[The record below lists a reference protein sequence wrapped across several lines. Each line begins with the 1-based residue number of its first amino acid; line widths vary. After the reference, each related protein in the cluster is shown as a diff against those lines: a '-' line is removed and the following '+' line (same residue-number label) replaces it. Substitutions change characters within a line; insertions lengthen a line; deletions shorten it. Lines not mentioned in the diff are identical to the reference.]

1 MIFSSKTM
9 AWAINTLSNWKSVL
23 TDFWT
28 WLVRPGELR
37 NVQEGHINLQEKW
50 IVFPQPRKRDPKF
63 IHLLPQHCE
72 LIQSIWPPRALPHIY
87 FFRHLT
93 SRSGIRAGDRF
104 GQKYLKPWWDRA
116 CKTWASPAWICTA
129 APNTAPSPPWEK
141 LSPEQIQRGAT
152 GHASDAFKR
161 YLLPDMNEAI
171 MEIDQMQS
179 YQHVINIFEGIKKD
193 KKLNLLKICG
203 GGGGS

>member
-1 MIFSSKTM
+1 MKPPGQDWQRDQPLSFYSQRPKFIEFKKRSGISGKQIRHIARVLELAEILGHTISVKAIGKAEIDDFSSKTM

-87 FFRHLT
+87 F
-93 SRSGIRAGDRF
+93 SG
-104 GQKYLKPWWDRA
+104 
-116 CKTWASPAWICTA
+116 T
-129 APNTAPSPPWEK
+129 
-141 LSPEQIQRGAT
+141 
-152 GHASDAFKR
+152 
-161 YLLPDMNEAI
+161 
-171 MEIDQMQS
+171 
-179 YQHVINIFEGIKKD
+179 
-193 KKLNLLKICG
+193 
-203 GGGGS
+203 

>member
-1 MIFSSKTM
+1 M

-116 CKTWASPAWICTA
+116 CKNLGITGVDLYGGTKHSTVTA
-129 APNTAPSPPWEK
+129 LGKTVPRTDSAGCHRSCIRC
-141 LSPEQIQRGAT
+141 IQ
-152 GHASDAFKR
+152 
-161 YLLPDMNEAI
+161 AI
-171 MEIDQMQS
+171 SAAGYE
-179 YQHVINIFEGIKKD
+179 
-193 KKLNLLKICG
+193 
-203 GGGGS
+203 